1 MPEGGDVSRVF
12 ATLSAAALLA
22 LALTGWRWSVAS
34 SELATAQR
42 IIGTL
47 SAGIESRD
55 KAIARLNTENQQGQ
69 KREAELRLIQ
79 GRASAGALTREARI
93 QRETDANPI
102 LRDWSAAA
110 LPDDVIRLHTRPAFA
125 SARDYL
131 DWLSARDQLSGA
143 GKQPEN
149 GRRSGGG

>member
-1 MPEGGDVSRVF
+1 MTRLIALLLAV
-12 ATLSAAALLA
+12 ALLA
-22 LALTGWRWSVAS
+22 LGVTGWQWKIAKDDLTS
-34 SELATAQR
+34 AQR

-55 KAIARLNTENQQGQ
+55 KAIAQLDADARASQ

-79 GRASAGALTREARI
+79 ARASTAALNREMTI

-102 LRDWSAAA
+102 LRDWSAAV
-110 LPDDVIRLHTRPAFA
+110 LPDDVIRLHTRPAFS

-131 DWLSARDQLSGA
+131 DWVSARDKLPGA
-143 GKQPEN
+143 GKQP
-149 GRRSGGG
+149 

>member
-1 MPEGGDVSRVF
+1 MTRLIALLLAV
-12 ATLSAAALLA
+12 ALLA
-22 LALTGWRWSVAS
+22 LGVTGWQWKIAKDDLTS
-34 SELATAQR
+34 AQR

-55 KAIARLNTENQQGQ
+55 KAIARLDADARASQ
-69 KREAELRLIQ
+69 KREAELRLMQ
-79 GRASAGALTREARI
+79 GRASTAALNREMTI

-110 LPDDVIRLHTRPAFA
+110 LPDDVIRLHARPAFA

-131 DWLSARDQLSGA
+131 DWVSARDKLPGA
-143 GKQPEN
+143 GKQP
-149 GRRSGGG
+149 

>member
-1 MPEGGDVSRVF
+1 MTRLIALLLAV
-12 ATLSAAALLA
+12 ALLA
-22 LALTGWRWSVAS
+22 LGITGWQWKVAKDDLTS
-34 SELATAQR
+34 AQR

-55 KAIARLNTENQQGQ
+55 KAIARLDADARASQ
-69 KREAELRLIQ
+69 KREAELRLMQ
-79 GRASAGALTREARI
+79 GRASTAALNREMII

-110 LPDDVIRLHTRPAFA
+110 LPDDVIRLHTRPAFS

-131 DWLSARDQLSGA
+131 DWVSARDKLPGA
-143 GKQPEN
+143 GKQP
-149 GRRSGGG
+149 

>member
-1 MPEGGDVSRVF
+1 MTRLIALILAV
-12 ATLSAAALLA
+12 ALLA
-22 LALTGWRWSVAS
+22 LGVTGWQWKVAKDD
-34 SELATAQR
+34 LTRAQR

-55 KAIARLNTENQQGQ
+55 RAIARLDADARASQ
-69 KREAELRLIQ
+69 KREAELRLMQ
-79 GRASAGALTREARI
+79 GRASTAALNREMTI

-131 DWLSARDQLSGA
+131 DWVSARDKLPGA
-143 GKQPEN
+143 GKQP
-149 GRRSGGG
+149 

>member
-1 MPEGGDVSRVF
+1 MTRLIALILAV
-12 ATLSAAALLA
+12 ALLA
-22 LALTGWRWSVAS
+22 LGVTGWQWKVAKDDLTS
-34 SELATAQR
+34 AQR

-55 KAIARLNTENQQGQ
+55 RAIARLDADARASQ
-69 KREAELRLIQ
+69 KREAELRLMQ
-79 GRASAGALTREARI
+79 GRASTAALNREMTI

-110 LPDDVIRLHTRPAFA
+110 LPDDVIRLHARPAFS

-131 DWLSARDQLSGA
+131 DWVSARDKLPGA
-143 GKQPEN
+143 GKQP
-149 GRRSGGG
+149 

>member
-1 MPEGGDVSRVF
+1 MIRIVV
-12 ATLSAAALLA
+12 TLLAAALVA

-34 SELATAQR
+34 DELESAQK

-55 KAIARLNTENQQGQ
+55 KAITRLNSENQQGQ
-69 KREAELRLIQ
+69 KREAALRLMQ
-79 GRASAGALTREARI
+79 GRASAGALTREAQV
-93 QRETDANPI
+93 QRETDANPV

-131 DWLSARDQLSGA
+131 DWLSTRDKLPGT
-143 GKQPEN
+143 GKQPQN
-149 GRRSGGG
+149 GGRSGGG

>member
-1 MPEGGDVSRVF
+1 MTRLIALILAV
-12 ATLSAAALLA
+12 ALLA
-22 LALTGWRWSVAS
+22 LGVTGWQWKEAKDDLTS
-34 SELATAQR
+34 AQR

-55 KAIARLNTENQQGQ
+55 KAIARLDADARASQ
-69 KREAELRLIQ
+69 KREAELRLMQ
-79 GRASAGALTREARI
+79 GRASTAALNREMTI

-110 LPDDVIRLHTRPAFA
+110 LPDDVIRLHTRPAFS

-131 DWLSARDQLSGA
+131 DWVSARDKLPAA
-143 GKQPEN
+143 GKQP
-149 GRRSGGG
+149 

>member
-1 MPEGGDVSRVF
+1 MTRLIALLLAV
-12 ATLSAAALLA
+12 ALLA
-22 LALTGWRWSVAS
+22 LGLTGWQWKVARDDLTS
-34 SELATAQR
+34 AQR

-55 KAIARLNTENQQGQ
+55 RAIARLDADARASQ
-69 KREAELRLIQ
+69 KREAELRLMQ
-79 GRASAGALTREARI
+79 GRASTAALNREMTI

-110 LPDDVIRLHTRPAFA
+110 LPDDVIRLHARPAFA

-131 DWLSARDQLSGA
+131 DWVSARDKLPGA
-143 GKQPEN
+143 GKQP
-149 GRRSGGG
+149 

>member
-1 MPEGGDVSRVF
+1 MTRLIALLLAV
-12 ATLSAAALLA
+12 ALLA
-22 LALTGWRWSVAS
+22 LGLTGWQWKVAKDDLS
-34 SELATAQR
+34 SAQR

-55 KAIARLNTENQQGQ
+55 KAIARLDADARASQ
-69 KREAELRLIQ
+69 KREAELRLMQ
-79 GRASAGALTREARI
+79 GRASTAALNREMTI

-110 LPDDVIRLHTRPAFA
+110 LPDNVIRLHARPAFA

-131 DWLSARDQLSGA
+131 DWVSARDKLPGA
-143 GKQPEN
+143 GKQP
-149 GRRSGGG
+149 

>member
-1 MPEGGDVSRVF
+1 MTRLIALLLAV
-12 ATLSAAALLA
+12 ALLA
-22 LALTGWRWSVAS
+22 LGMTGWQWKVAKDDLTS
-34 SELATAQR
+34 AQR

-55 KAIARLNTENQQGQ
+55 KAIARLDADARASQ
-69 KREAELRLIQ
+69 KREAELRLMQ
-79 GRASAGALTREARI
+79 GRASTAALNREMTI

-110 LPDDVIRLHTRPAFA
+110 LPDDVIRLHARPAFS

-131 DWLSARDQLSGA
+131 DWVSARDKLPAA
-143 GKQPEN
+143 GKQP
-149 GRRSGGG
+149 

>member
-1 MPEGGDVSRVF
+1 MTRLIALLLAV
-12 ATLSAAALLA
+12 ALLA
-22 LALTGWRWSVAS
+22 LGVTSWQWKLAKDDLTS
-34 SELATAQR
+34 AQR

-55 KAIARLNTENQQGQ
+55 RAIARLDADARASQ
-69 KREAELRLIQ
+69 KREAELRLMQ
-79 GRASAGALTREARI
+79 GRASTAALNREMTI

-110 LPDDVIRLHTRPAFA
+110 LPDDVIRLHARPAFA

-131 DWLSARDQLSGA
+131 DWVSARDKLPGA
-143 GKQPEN
+143 GKQP
-149 GRRSGGG
+149 

>member
-1 MPEGGDVSRVF
+1 MTRLIALLLAV
-12 ATLSAAALLA
+12 ALLA
-22 LALTGWRWSVAS
+22 LGITGWQWKVAKDDLTS
-34 SELATAQR
+34 AQR

-55 KAIARLNTENQQGQ
+55 KAIARLDADARASQ
-69 KREAELRLIQ
+69 KREAELRLMQ
-79 GRASAGALTREARI
+79 GRASTAALNREMII

-110 LPDDVIRLHTRPAFA
+110 LPDDVIRLHTRPAFS

-131 DWLSARDQLSGA
+131 DWVSSRDKLPGA
-143 GKQPEN
+143 GKQP
-149 GRRSGGG
+149 

>member
-1 MPEGGDVSRVF
+1 MTRLMALLLAV
-12 ATLSAAALLA
+12 ALLA
-22 LALTGWRWSVAS
+22 LGVTGWQWKVARDDLTS
-34 SELATAQR
+34 AQR

-55 KAIARLNTENQQGQ
+55 RAIARLDADARASQ
-69 KREAELRLIQ
+69 KREAELRLMQ
-79 GRASAGALTREARI
+79 GRASTAALNREMTI

-110 LPDDVIRLHTRPAFA
+110 LPDDVIRLHARPAFA

-131 DWLSARDQLSGA
+131 DWVSARDKLPGA
-143 GKQPEN
+143 GKQP
-149 GRRSGGG
+149 